1 MTVVHVLDR
10 AELGTPLGPMLAI
23 ASAGGVA
30 FLEFTTSDRLSRVA
44 RRLASW
50 FGPHDIRDRRG
61 PHVRATAAWLG
72 AYFAGELVAGP
83 ALDLRGTP
91 FELAVWAH
99 LLRIPAGT
107 TSSYARVATGLG
119 HPNKARAVGAANG
132 ANPVTLI
139 VPCHRLVGSSGGLTG
154 YGGGL
159 DSKRWLLQHESR
171 WVTPGRVEHEAAMGT
186 LEHGAH
192 QSRTHPSHSIGGAG
206 RFGRGGEP

>member
-1 MTVVHVLDR
+1 MSRKMTVVHVLDR
-10 AELGTPLGPMLAI
+10 AELGTPLGPMLAL
-23 ASAGGVA
+23 ASSAGVA
-30 FLEFTTSDRLSRVA
+30 FLEFTTRDRMSRLSR
-44 RRLASW
+44 RLERW
-50 FGPHDIRDRRG
+50 FDVHEIRDRRG
-61 PHVRATAAWLG
+61 PHVRAAEAWLD
-72 AYFAGELVAGP
+72 AYFAGEFAAAP

-99 LLRIPAGT
+99 LSRIPAGT
-107 TSSYARVATGLG
+107 TSSYAQVAAGLG

-171 WVTPGRVEHEAAMGT
+171 CVA
-186 LEHGAH
+186 
-192 QSRTHPSHSIGGAG
+192 PSAG
-206 RFGRGGEP
+206 RT